1 MADKS
6 KRDSGSG
13 GGRRRR
19 EAEVV
24 STDVDLVPVL
34 GPSVDD
40 AADGV
45 AEAAAGTGGGRLP
58 RLARHEITL
67 ADGHRVG
74 VTVCGRGVPIVLI
87 HGFTAEGMLY
97 AQTLSRIVA
106 MGFKVVAIDT
116 ADHGSTQGLPTGGA
130 NFEEY
135 TKLLGRVIDELGI
148 KKAVLCGHSMGG
160 RLITEYAAHH
170 PDRVLTVILLDAIVG
185 ETWDRIVAL
194 SRVNPL
200 LLVGIG
206 GVLLVDSMSTV
217 PFLRD
222 PRQALK
228 LGRLVAPTIRSH
240 VTNPARLAGP
250 GVSILRSRSSRW
262 MLEKLKRAGVPV
274 VAIHGDRDIVVPLAT
289 ARSAARLSGGM
300 VVVVEGGTHSW
311 LLKDP
316 EALPAIFREL
326 FGTERARRS
335 RDRDFAAVGL
345 APDATVEEIEAAFY
359 DDDALVL
366 RLTPELDVDTL
377 FESSG
382 RPRYRWHLDRT
393 VAAAG

>member
-1 MADKS
+1 MELSA
-6 KRDSGSG
+6 
-13 GGRRRR
+13 
-19 EAEVV
+19 
-24 STDVDLVPVL
+24 VPLL
-34 GPSVDD
+34 GPSTDT
-40 AADGV
+40 ANDGV
-45 AEAAAGTGGGRLP
+45 AEAAAGEGSRRLP
-58 RLARHEITL
+58 RLARHQVTL

-116 ADHGSTQGLPTGGA
+116 ADHGSTQGLPTGGG

-148 KKAVLCGHSMGG
+148 RKAVFCGHSMGG
-160 RLITEYAAHH
+160 RLITEYAANH
-170 PDRVLTVILLDAIVG
+170 PERVLTVILLDAIVG
-185 ETWDRIVAL
+185 ETWDRIVAA
-194 SRVNPL
+194 SRFNPL

-206 GVLLVDSMSTV
+206 GILLADSLYTV

-222 PRQALK
+222 PTQALK
-228 LGRLVAPTIRSH
+228 LGRLVGPTVRAH
-240 VTNPARLAGP
+240 MTNPLHMLGP

-262 MLEKLKRAGVPV
+262 MLQKIRRAGVPL
-274 VAIHGDRDIVVPLAT
+274 VAIHGDRDIVVPLST
-289 ARSAARLSGGM
+289 ARSAARLAGGM

-326 FGTERARRS
+326 FSSKRAERS
-335 RDRDFAAVGL
+335 RARDFASVGL
-345 APDATVEEIEAAFY
+345 APDATVDEIEAAFY
-359 DDDALVL
+359 DPDALVL
-366 RLTPELDVDTL
+366 RLTPELDVATL
-377 FESSG
+377 FQSEAKS
-382 RPRYRWHLDRT
+382 RYRWHIDRA
-393 VAAAG
+393 VAAEVARQAG

>member
-1 MADKS
+1 MPK
-6 KRDSGSG
+6 KSGSG
-13 GGRRRR
+13 TARRRTK
-19 EAEVV
+19 V
-24 STDVDLVPVL
+24 STVELSAVPLL
-34 GPSVDD
+34 GPSTDT
-40 AADGV
+40 ANDGV
-45 AEAAAGTGGGRLP
+45 AEAAAGEGSRRLP
-58 RLARHEITL
+58 RLARHQVTL

-116 ADHGSTQGLPTGGA
+116 ADHGSTQGLPTGGG

-148 KKAVLCGHSMGG
+148 RKAVFCGHSMGG
-160 RLITEYAAHH
+160 RLITEYAANH
-170 PDRVLTVILLDAIVG
+170 PERVLTVILLDAIVG
-185 ETWDRIVAL
+185 ETWDRIVAA
-194 SRVNPL
+194 SRFNPL

-206 GVLLVDSMSTV
+206 GILLADSLYTV

-222 PRQALK
+222 PTQALK
-228 LGRLVAPTIRSH
+228 LGRLVGPTVRAH
-240 VTNPARLAGP
+240 MTNPLHMLGP

-262 MLEKLKRAGVPV
+262 MLQKIRRAGVPL
-274 VAIHGDRDIVVPLAT
+274 VAIHGDRDIVVPLST
-289 ARSAARLSGGM
+289 ARSAARLAGGM

-326 FGTERARRS
+326 FSSKRAERS
-335 RDRDFAAVGL
+335 RARDFASVGL
-345 APDATVEEIEAAFY
+345 APDATVDEIEAAFY
-359 DDDALVL
+359 DPDALVL
-366 RLTPELDVDTL
+366 RLTPELDVATL
-377 FESSG
+377 FQSEAKS
-382 RPRYRWHLDRT
+382 RYRWHIDRA
-393 VAAAG
+393 VAAEVARQAG

>member
-1 MADKS
+1 MELSA
-6 KRDSGSG
+6 
-13 GGRRRR
+13 
-19 EAEVV
+19 
-24 STDVDLVPVL
+24 VPLL
-34 GPSVDD
+34 GPSTDT
-40 AADGV
+40 ANDGV
-45 AEAAAGTGGGRLP
+45 AEAAAGEGSRRLP
-58 RLARHEITL
+58 RLARHQVTL

-116 ADHGSTQGLPTGGA
+116 ADHGSTQGLPTGGG

-148 KKAVLCGHSMGG
+148 RKAVFCGHSMGG
-160 RLITEYAAHH
+160 RLVTEYAANH
-170 PDRVLTVILLDAIVG
+170 PERVLTVILLDAIVG
-185 ETWDRIVAL
+185 EPWDRIVAA
-194 SRVNPL
+194 SRFNPL

-206 GVLLVDSMSTV
+206 GILLADSLYTV

-222 PRQALK
+222 PTQALK
-228 LGRLVAPTIRSH
+228 LGRLVGPTVRAH
-240 VTNPARLAGP
+240 MTNPLHMLGP

-262 MLEKLKRAGVPV
+262 MLQKIRRAGVPL
-274 VAIHGDRDIVVPLAT
+274 VAIHGDRDIVVPLST
-289 ARSAARLSGGM
+289 ARSAARLAGGM

-326 FGTERARRS
+326 FSSKRAERS
-335 RDRDFAAVGL
+335 RARDFASVGL
-345 APDATVEEIEAAFY
+345 APDATVDEIEAAFY
-359 DDDALVL
+359 DPDALVL
-366 RLTPELDVDTL
+366 RLTPELDVASL
-377 FESSG
+377 FQSEAKS
-382 RPRYRWHLDRT
+382 RYRWHIDRA
-393 VAAAG
+393 VAAEVARQAG